1 MNRFTKNKRF
11 IPLLIVLMLSLLP
24 TLAFAADSGE
34 DSLGLSVLLDWLINL
49 IQGPLGKI
57 LAILA
62 LGVSLVAGVL
72 RGNFGT
78 ALVAFGFAIMCYYGP
93 NMVLGVFGATI

>member
-1 MNRFTKNKRF
+1 MNRKKKLYPSF
-11 IPLLIVLMLSLLP
+11 LLLALLLLP
-24 TLAFAADSGE
+24 SLAFAADSGE
-34 DSLGLSVLLDWLINL
+34 DSLGLGVLLEWLINL

-57 LAILA
+57 LAILS

>member
-1 MNRFTKNKRF
+1 MTTLRKFLPTA
-11 IPLLIVLMLSLLP
+11 LLFALILLP
-24 TLAFAADSGE
+24 GLAFAADSGE
-34 DSLGLSVLLDWLINL
+34 DSLGLGVLLEWLINL

-57 LAILA
+57 LAILSLCVA
-62 LGVSLVAGVL
+62 LVAGVL

-78 ALVAFGFAIMCYYGP
+78 ALSAFGFAIMCYYGP